1 LTDMLTFFPADNPT
15 HLITCVEGG
24 REVINEDGKLNP
36 SVQRINL
43 STGQVHTI
51 LRGMERCDGIR
62 TTPWGTIL
70 AAEETYD
77 GGVYEILDSLATTE
91 QRVLDRATGQV
102 SAPNHIAKRPALPT
116 MAWEGFFALPSGV
129 VIGGDELR
137 PGDREGSH
145 FHQVR

>member
-36 SVQRINL
+36 SVQRIHL

-70 AAEETYD
+70 ATEETED
-77 GGVYEILDSLATTE
+77 GGVYEILDPLATTE

-102 SAPNHIAKRPALPT
+102 SGPNHIAKRPALP
-116 MAWEGFFALPSGV
+116 
-129 VIGGDELR
+129 R
-137 PGDREGSH
+137 
-145 FHQVR
+145 